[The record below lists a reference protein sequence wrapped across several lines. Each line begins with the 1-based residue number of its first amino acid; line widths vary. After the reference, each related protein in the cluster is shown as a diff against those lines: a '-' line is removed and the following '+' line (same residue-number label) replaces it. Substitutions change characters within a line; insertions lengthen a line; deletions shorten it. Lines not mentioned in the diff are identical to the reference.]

1 MGFFDKIYLYAFIL
15 SAFFLKEGLHA
26 QGNILELLPGTEK
39 VIFDQKTGQH
49 RLLGTV
55 NFTYQGNTMYC
66 DSAHYHHNK
75 KIVHAYGN
83 VQIKKDDIN
92 LFCDSL
98 LYYGATKYAKLW
110 GNVRIRDLEYKIAT
124 DSLDYNAKNGRATYR
139 NYGKIESIVSNEMV
153 TSKYGYFYP
162 NIGSFFFSGKVLY
175 KKEDLIMTT
184 DTLQFAYEKQ
194 LTQFFGPTEIKND
207 SVTINCERG
216 SFHVQKEEGTLYKNV
231 KISQSGQVVVCDTAY
246 YASKPQIFTA
256 RGKVQIDDNQNNQ
269 RLLSDV
275 FYSNQSIGKSYITG
289 NALAIQKTENDS
301 IYLLSDTL
309 TILEDSIGN
318 TKAMIGNKNVKI
330 YSNGM
335 QSISD
340 SAYYDNKTGQLTLSK
355 SPIVWAK
362 NAQLKGDTIVVFMMD
377 SLVKKAIVSGKAS
390 AIMELDSGLYYNQLS
405 GRKMTAWFD
414 NNELQRADMNGNAWT
429 ILYPIEELKTDSSI
443 TKKRLGLNRL
453 YASDLRVF
461 LDSGEVKSIT
471 YFDKPDG
478 VFYPM
483 NQIKE
488 EEKFIV
494 GFNWLVSKRP
504 KRPKNIGRKI

>member
-1 MGFFDKIYLYAFIL
+1 
-15 SAFFLKEGLHA
+15 
-26 QGNILELLPGTEK
+26 
-39 VIFDQKTGQH
+39 
-49 RLLGTV
+49 
-55 NFTYQGNTMYC
+55 
-66 DSAHYHHNK
+66 
-75 KIVHAYGN
+75 
-83 VQIKKDDIN
+83 
-92 LFCDSL
+92 
-98 LYYGATKYAKLW
+98 
-110 GNVRIRDLEYKIAT
+110 
-124 DSLDYNAKNGRATYR
+124 
-139 NYGKIESIVSNEMV
+139 
-153 TSKYGYFYP
+153 
-162 NIGSFFFSGKVLY
+162 
-175 KKEDLIMTT
+175 MTT

-256 RGKVQIDDNQNNQ
+256 SGKVQIDDNQNNK

-275 FYSNQSIGKSYITG
+275 FYSNKSIGKSYITG

-301 IYLLSDTL
+301 IYLISDTL

-355 SPIVWAK
+355 SPIIWAK

-405 GRKMTAWFD
+405 GRKMTAWFE

-494 GFNWLVSKRP
+494 GFNWLVAKRP

>member
-1 MGFFDKIYLYAFIL
+1 
-15 SAFFLKEGLHA
+15 
-26 QGNILELLPGTEK
+26 
-39 VIFDQKTGQH
+39 
-49 RLLGTV
+49 
-55 NFTYQGNTMYC
+55 
-66 DSAHYHHNK
+66 
-75 KIVHAYGN
+75 
-83 VQIKKDDIN
+83 
-92 LFCDSL
+92 
-98 LYYGATKYAKLW
+98 
-110 GNVRIRDLEYKIAT
+110 
-124 DSLDYNAKNGRATYR
+124 
-139 NYGKIESIVSNEMV
+139 
-153 TSKYGYFYP
+153 
-162 NIGSFFFSGKVLY
+162 
-175 KKEDLIMTT
+175 
-184 DTLQFAYEKQ
+184 
-194 LTQFFGPTEIKND
+194 
-207 SVTINCERG
+207 
-216 SFHVQKEEGTLYKNV
+216 
-231 KISQSGQVVVCDTAY
+231 
-246 YASKPQIFTA
+246 
-256 RGKVQIDDNQNNQ
+256 
-269 RLLSDV
+269 
-275 FYSNQSIGKSYITG
+275 
-289 NALAIQKTENDS
+289 
-301 IYLLSDTL
+301 
-309 TILEDSIGN
+309 
-318 TKAMIGNKNVKI
+318 
-330 YSNGM
+330 M

-355 SPIVWAK
+355 SPIIWAK

-405 GRKMTAWFD
+405 GRKMTAWFE

-494 GFNWLVSKRP
+494 GFNWLVAKRP